1 MVLKLRPEDELP
13 PHDLDAERAVLGSC
27 IIYPELL
34 TQLELTTADF
44 FGEAHRAVWRE
55 LQYLAAEGLQVDE
68 IHLRDRLRE
77 VGKLQL
83 VTDDGLLGLTDGIP
97 SKEPPAD
104 ILRRLSRQ
112 RSLRSLGTQVAAAG
126 VAGDFP
132 AADTAIRAAKD
143 AVDAATRPKAPL
155 VEWRSTMD
163 VFQPLPPVPWRVRG
177 LQLCPGRPSVLAGY
191 GSSAKTLSAQALA
204 LAVAAGEPA
213 WGFFEAEPGA
223 VRHLD
228 YEQGWRATAR
238 RYQRLAY
245 GHRLDP
251 RSLSDRLHVAVFP
264 QVFLDSPD
272 AVDAYSKI
280 CDGVTLVLL
289 DALRGATPT
298 QDENDSRIRGC
309 LDNLSRVSEKTGC
322 MFLVIHHGRKS
333 PAGGPGDHREGLRGS
348 SGIFD
353 AAGCV
358 FTIQAG
364 KTPSDPRLVHQA
376 KTPAEA
382 EGGPVEDFLLRVE
395 DTPGPMGT
403 AQGVRVLREAISQPD
418 TIAANKAAL
427 DAHSYRLVDAVTR
440 HPGKSREVVI
450 SMAGINKAIATT
462 LLDELERIGVLRSEQ
477 GPRKARL
484 MYPVGRSQRRPGDPP
499 E

>member
-1 MVLKLRPEDELP
+1 MVVKLHPEAELP

-44 FGEAHRAVWRE
+44 FGEVHRIVWRE
-55 LQYLAAEGLQVDE
+55 LQYLAAEGLPVDTL
-68 IHLRDRLRE
+68 HLRDRLRE
-77 VGKLQL
+77 LGKLQV
-83 VTDDGLLGLTDGIP
+83 VTEDGLLALTDGIP
-97 SKEPPAD
+97 TREPPVD
-104 ILRRLSRQ
+104 ILRKLSRQ
-112 RSLRSLGTQVAAAG
+112 RALRSLGGQVSAAG
-126 VAGDFP
+126 AAGDFS
-132 AADTAIRAAKD
+132 AADAALRAAKS
-143 AVDAATRPKAPL
+143 AVDEATRPKVPL
-155 VEWRSTMD
+155 VEWRSTFD

-177 LQLCPGRPSVLAGY
+177 LQLCPGRPAVLAGY

-213 WGFFEAEPGA
+213 WGFFETHPGI

-238 RYQRLAY
+238 RYQRLAF
-245 GHRLDP
+245 GHRMDTGMFG
-251 RSLSDRLHVAVFP
+251 DRLQVAVFP
-264 QVFLDSPD
+264 QVFLDSVD
-272 AVDAYSKI
+272 AVDAYAKI
-280 CDGVTLVLL
+280 CDGVSLVLL

-298 QDENDSRIRGC
+298 QDENDSRIRSC
-309 LDNLSRVSEKTGC
+309 IDNLSRVSEKTGC

-333 PAGGPGDHREGLRGS
+333 QAGVVGDHREGLRGS

-364 KTPSDPRLVHQA
+364 KTPTDPRLVHQA

-395 DTPGPMGT
+395 DVAGPLGV
-403 AQGVRVLREAISQPD
+403 AQGVRVLRDPISKPD
-418 TIAANKAAL
+418 TIAANKATL
-427 DAHSYRLVDAVTR
+427 DAHSYRLVEAITR

-462 LLDELERIGVLRSEQ
+462 LLDELERTGVLKSEA

-484 MYPVGRSQRRPGDPP
+484 MYLAAGSQRRPSEHP